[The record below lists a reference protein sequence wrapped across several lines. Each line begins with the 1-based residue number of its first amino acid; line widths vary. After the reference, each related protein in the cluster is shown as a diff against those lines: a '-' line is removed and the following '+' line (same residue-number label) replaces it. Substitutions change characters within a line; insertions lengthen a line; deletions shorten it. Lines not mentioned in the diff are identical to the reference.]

1 MGDTINTLTVSGRV
15 TADAEVQELRSGTE
29 VLKFGICVNKR
40 IKRDDE
46 WTDEPMFFDVE
57 TFDRYAIKM
66 AHGITKGRKVT
77 VHGKLDYRA
86 WETDD
91 GSKRSRVS
99 IKAEEVELGEKPRG
113 TGSQEPDGRPEQA
126 GTYSDDVPF

>member
-40 IKRDDE
+40 MKRDDE

-57 TFDRYAIKM
+57 TFDRYAIKL
-66 AHGITKGRKVT
+66 AGGITKGRKVT
-77 VHGKLDYRA
+77 IHGKLDYRA
-86 WETDD
+86 WEADD
-91 GSKRSRVS
+91 GGKRSKVS

-113 TGSQEPDGRPEQA
+113 TVASDGAKPAQA
-126 GTYSDDVPF
+126 SAYDDDVPF